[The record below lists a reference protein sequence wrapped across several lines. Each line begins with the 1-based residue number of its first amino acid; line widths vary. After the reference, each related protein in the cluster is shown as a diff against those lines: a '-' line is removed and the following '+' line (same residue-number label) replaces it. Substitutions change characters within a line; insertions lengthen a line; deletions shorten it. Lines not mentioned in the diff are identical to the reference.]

1 MAYIDSYG
9 VEYSDDRKTLIK
21 CPTSLGGSYTVLP
34 NTAII
39 GEKAF
44 EGCEQIENVILP
56 ESILEIRQR
65 SFHKCKI
72 LKSITF
78 PKNVEHVGRWAY
90 YSCDNLSEVII
101 RSKDIEIINDAFLGC
116 KGIRKI
122 VIPSGIIIKDH
133 FDHDELKEVALLDGS
148 TSIEEDMFEY
158 CEALTT
164 LIIPSSVNE
173 IQSGAFSDCKSLVR
187 IELDSANPCFIV
199 DNNVLYNKDKTELIF
214 VPKNYEGAFSIP
226 NTVVKVLDG
235 AFNHCGQI
243 ESIVISKNVTEFP
256 LVCNCKALIEFITE
270 GNSKYGSCDGVLY
283 DNTKETLKRCPEGLN
298 GKFVIPDFVR
308 IIQTNAFFNCDFSNV
323 LIPESVVEIQSG
335 AFHNCHGLTEIII
348 PGRVS
353 KIGSSVFPK
362 SVSKITVSAANE
374 NYYSDGTILIDK
386 RNSTIVFACKTISG
400 QIVIPDG
407 IKSIKSDS
415 FSNCKEITTVSFPT
429 SLVEIEDGAFFDCDN
444 LEKISFE
451 EGVSKL
457 GEMAF
462 SCCDKLTEV
471 LLPNS
476 VISFAHVFSDW
487 KIEKIAIPVGTK
499 TIVTDSEQW
508 YNLKTIIL
516 NNGFETIEKDLFK
529 SCSKITDIT
538 IPASVKTVEANALDD
553 CKALKNIHFEGTLK
567 EWLAMKWP
575 CVVKNGYNLYIQ
587 GELLTDVALDGSV
600 SEIRENA
607 FYYCNSLQHVEI
619 REGVEKIGASAF
631 NKTSIIGDVYLPDS
645 VKSIGEYAFLS
656 CKKLTSISI
665 PHISWGIGSGIL
677 RYCDSLEK
685 VDIRGKKE
693 GEGDDFF
700 TIDGVVFQSKVVLH
714 MDGTTKEG
722 GHWFKNVFGTVLY
735 HYPCNKK
742 ASRYIIPKE
751 VESIEDYAFTGVNNL
766 TLVFREYLPCKKN
779 TFLNAKVKILVPT
792 DTKQQFIQNGYPQ
805 EAIKEIDVEIYL
817 NRGII
822 NEKCSCLVSN
832 NPYRLLGVFADASL
846 KEITANKTKAARYAS
861 VGKTVSFEADF
872 DSLLSPMNRTAE
884 NIEKA
889 FADLSLPQD
898 KIKYALTWFVK
909 GSSIDEIAINHI
921 KSDNYE
927 KALEILEKKETWS
940 SLLNQGVLALARK
953 DAERAV
959 AVITKMIHEEEYRNA
974 FAESICGDSFKIDED
989 ELAHIFIDL
998 LMDGNETPAL
1008 LEIFEQNGEAAEDD
1022 VYIKKRL
1029 TEAPVGRI
1037 KAAVAKAKNIDP
1049 NDSVASYSAGKTL
1062 MDDTKADLRKLKSLC
1077 GDDAIYG
1084 MMADSLAKQILQCGI
1099 NYYNESFD
1107 DQYERLDKAKEL
1119 QEYALSIAE
1128 GSIIKERCK
1137 ENVDI
1142 LHSIQEKLPPKEV
1155 KKYFDAIIEKLDRF
1169 EKTLEEYKPSF
1180 NKSIKEQVS
1189 DKFKY
1194 MSSAVSLIE
1203 DCARDL
1209 VAIKESLGVSNEHY
1223 LSISTAIANTAL
1235 GATIEGVNSVHKE
1248 FDIARSVIIESTL
1261 SQGWRTMLYIEKLD
1275 LEHEFKY
1282 GRYKENR
1289 DILKGLI
1296 ERLHGFKPGLYGS
1309 TNVFGLPLI
1318 INLDLRTDDEFFK
1331 TCKTKF
1337 EHITYLTRFPKGK
1350 HIAQVRQKLV
1360 EFEKEA
1366 WNKCKT
1372 VYDFRNYLKDY
1383 PYGIYCKEAKEKIDQ
1398 LEEEASWVDSKNDD
1412 TIEAYNNYLTS
1423 TKLSKYTQEARLAI
1437 ERLKEEHR
1445 KDEEMWKGCQK
1456 KQDFEKYLQAFPRA
1470 LHKVEANERIEKF
1483 ERQKRNLIIA
1493 CVVLGLG
1500 VVITLAVVFG
1510 G

>member
-9 VEYSDDRKTLIK
+9 VEYSDDRKILVK
-21 CPTSLGGSYTVLP
+21 CPSSLEGSYTVLQG
-34 NTAII
+34 TTII

-44 EGCEQIENVILP
+44 EGCEKITEVNLP
-56 ESILEIRQR
+56 DSIKEINPL
-65 SFHKCKI
+65 SFFKCKTI
-72 LKSITF
+72 TSFSI
-78 PKNVEHVGRWAY
+78 PENVEHVGKCAFRL
-90 YSCDNLSEVII
+90 CDALSEVII
-101 RSKDIEIINDAFLGC
+101 RSNYVSMAKDAFLGC
-116 KGIRKI
+116 NGIRKLS
-122 VIPSGIIIKDH
+122 IPSGFIIREF
-133 FDHDELKEVALLDGS
+133 FDSDYVNEVSVTEGS
-148 TSIEEDMFEY
+148 TVIDEDMFE
-158 CEALTT
+158 CCDALTT
-164 LIIPSSVNE
+164 ICIPSSVNE
-173 IQSGAFSDCKSLVR
+173 IQDSAFSDCKKLNTIDV
-187 IELDSANPCFIV
+187 DSASQFFTLH
-199 DNNVLYNKDKTELIF
+199 NNALFNKDKTELLLVPRNF
-214 VPKNYEGAFSIP
+214 VGSFLIP
-226 NTVVKVLDG
+226 DTVIKVADY
-235 AFNHCGQI
+235 AFNDCKKI
-243 ESIVISKNVTEFP
+243 ETITISDNVKDLPLIWGCDNLKAFIVNDNDNYST
-256 LVCNCKALIEFITE
+256 L
-270 GNSKYGSCDGVLY
+270 DGVLY
-283 DNTKETLKRCPEGLN
+283 SHSKASLIRCPEGVK
-298 GKFVIPDFVR
+298 GDFVIPSFVNC
-308 IIQTNAFFNCDFSNV
+308 IKSNAFYNCHQISSIT
-323 LIPESVVEIQSG
+323 IPEGVTSIDGG
-335 AFHNCHGLTEIII
+335 AFWLCDGLKEIFV
-348 PGRVS
+348 PGSVCS
-353 KIGSSVFPK
+353 IGRKVFPR
-362 SVSKITVSAANE
+362 SVSQIRVAKENE
-374 NYYSDGTILIDK
+374 NYYSDGKLLITQK
-386 RNSTIVFACKTISG
+386 WPSVVFACKDIEGDFIIPENIICIKQRAFEDCEELTSIALPHSLKRIEKSGFYGCKKLERVEFNDGLEVIEPYSFGDCGQLKDIS
-400 QIVIPDG
+400 
-407 IKSIKSDS
+407 
-415 FSNCKEITTVSFPT
+415 
-429 SLVEIEDGAFFDCDN
+429 
-444 LEKISFE
+444 
-451 EGVSKL
+451 
-457 GEMAF
+457 
-462 SCCDKLTEV
+462 
-471 LLPNS
+471 LPNS
-476 VISFAHVFSDW
+476 VKTF
-487 KIEKIAIPVGTK
+487 EKAFYDFYIRHLALPSACQTV
-499 TIVTDSEQW
+499 S
-508 YNLKTIIL
+508 LKTWHCLKSVSL
-516 NNGFETIEKDLFK
+516 NDGFEIINKDLLKGCFVL
-529 SCSKITDIT
+529 TDLT

-553 CKALKNIHFEGTLK
+553 CKALKNIHYEGTLK

-1155 KKYFDAIIEKLDRF
+1155 KKYFDAIIDKLDRF